1 MLEKY
6 SHQDPSRR
14 KRMTLSFAFSSFA
27 HILATFFGSG
37 VIRPASGT
45 WGSLA
50 ALLTYMALE
59 RWIPAWGWALLI
71 ASAFFA
77 GAWACEVTG
86 RDIGVHDHGSI
97 VIDEVFAV
105 WIVLLT
111 VPSSWL
117 WQFVGFL
124 TFRFFD
130 IVKMQPAKWFDTAE
144 RWHNGWG
151 VMLDDAAAAA
161 QSVLALF
168 LVRLIFF

>member
-1 MLEKY
+1 MFEKY
-6 SHQDPSRR
+6 SRNSPSRTAD
-14 KRMTLSFAFSSFA
+14 MTFSFAFSSVA

-50 ALLTYMALE
+50 ALLAYMALE
-59 RWIPAWGWALLI
+59 AVIPAWGWAMLI
-71 ASAFFA
+71 VLAFFS

-86 RDIGVHDHGSI
+86 RDIGVHDHSSI

-111 VPSSWL
+111 VPSTWE

-130 IVKMQPAKWFDTAE
+130 IIKIQPAKWFDTAP

-161 QSVLALF
+161 QSAVTLL
-168 LVRLIFF
+168 LVRQIFS